1 MVIKKFLF
9 FLIVNL
15 AHRVQ
20 NFSPI
25 PAVYCSIAFPG
36 LPQQC
41 DTHRPLSGNMAAGD
55 WSPGFSWLYPGLLH
69 SSGKL
74 VRMFQ
79 LSAIAPLISY

>member
-20 NFSPI
+20 NVSPI
-25 PAVYCSIAFPG
+25 PAAHCSIALPG

-55 WSPGFSWLYPGLLH
+55 WSPGFSWLYLGLLH
-69 SSGKL
+69 SPGKL
-74 VRMFQ
+74 VPMFQ
-79 LSAIAPLISY
+79 FSAIAPLISY